1 MQHHTHV
8 LAPAAVEV
16 ATSLDVVRAEEP
28 LAAWLATTRITL
40 IHACSDGVRA
50 GAIDPG
56 EAERIVRVSVL
67 ILVIG
72 RPDDQDLRVVD
83 LRSRREV
90 RPEQR
95 QQFLAPAGS
104 VRPAISSAIGDI
116 PGSHGSRGQGT
127 RDARRHPA
135 GRPST
140 EGWIPVTALNG
151 LGRDLTV
158 TVHR

>member
-1 MQHHTHV
+1 MQYHTHV

-95 QQFLAPAGS
+95 QQFLAQARFRTAS
-104 VRPAISSAIGDI
+104 NLQCD
-116 PGSHGSRGQGT
+116 RGHPRLPWQSWTGHE
-127 RDARRHPA
+127 RR
-135 GRPST
+135 
-140 EGWIPVTALNG
+140 
-151 LGRDLTV
+151 
-158 TVHR
+158 